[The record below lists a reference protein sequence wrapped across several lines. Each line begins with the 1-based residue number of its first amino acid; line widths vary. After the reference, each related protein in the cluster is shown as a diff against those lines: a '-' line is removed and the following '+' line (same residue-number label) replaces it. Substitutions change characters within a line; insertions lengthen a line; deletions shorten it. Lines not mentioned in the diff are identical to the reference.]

1 MLFRSHRDR
10 DYCFGQFIWSGFD
23 YIGEP
28 TPYFTKNS
36 YFGQVDTAGFPKDS
50 YYHYMAEWTDYKTNP
65 MVHLL
70 PYWDFNIGQKID
82 VRAFSNAPKVELFFN
97 GKSLGAQT
105 IDHKKGTHLA
115 CDWQIAFEPGE
126 LKAVAYD
133 ENDTVIAE
141 AVQKS
146 FGDAKKIVCKPDKEQ
161 LLANGEDLLFV
172 EINTL
177 DENDTFVANSR
188 SRSEERRVG
197 KECRSRWSPYH

>member
-1 MLFRSHRDR
+1 
-10 DYCFGQFIWSGFD
+10 
-23 YIGEP
+23 
-28 TPYFTKNS
+28 
-36 YFGQVDTAGFPKDS
+36 
-50 YYHYMAEWTDYKTNP
+50 MAEWTDYKTNP

-161 LLANGEDLLFV
+161 LLANGEDL
-172 EINTL
+172 
-177 DENDTFVANSR
+177 
-188 SRSEERRVG
+188 
-197 KECRSRWSPYH
+197 